1 MMSRRNS
8 VGIVA
13 CSDAQKPEWKEQNQR
28 LIEILKK
35 SGKNVLIS
43 NCIYEK
49 NGVFSGTG
57 KERANELMKLF
68 ANPDVEAIY
77 DISGGDMANEV
88 LDELDF
94 EVIKK
99 SRAIFWGYS
108 DLTTVINA
116 IYSQTG
122 KSSVLFQI
130 KNMVYGDYQDLQRR
144 RFISKSDLFNPSFTF
159 IQGNSIKG
167 IVLGG
172 NLRCFLKL
180 AGTKYFPDITNKI
193 LLIESLGGK
202 VPQMITYLSQLKSCG
217 VFDKINGILLGTF
230 SEMEAKSCEPDMV
243 SLVQSFA
250 GDKMPIAQTKEIGH
264 GNDSK
269 AIWIGKEIE
278 ITVCG
283 TR

>member
-1 MMSRRNS
+1 MNS

-13 CSDAQKPEWKEQNQR
+13 CSDAQKPEWKEQNQK
-28 LIEILKK
+28 LIEILEKC
-35 SGKNVLIS
+35 GKNVLVS
-43 NCIYEK
+43 NCIYEQ

-68 ANPDVEAIY
+68 CNPDIEAIY

-94 EVIKK
+94 EAIKK
-99 SRAIFWGYS
+99 SNATFWGYS

-144 RFISKSDLFNPSFTF
+144 RFISKSDLFNPSFSF

-172 NLRCFLKL
+172 NIRCFLKL
-180 AGTKYFPDITNKI
+180 AGTKYFPETTNKI

-202 VPQMITYLSQLKSCG
+202 VPQMITYLSQLRSCG

-230 SEMEAKSCEPDMV
+230 SEMEAKSCEPEV
-243 SLVQSFA
+243 SLVQSFV
-250 GDKMPIAQTKEIGH
+250 GDKMPIAQTREIGH
-264 GNDSK
+264 ENDSK

-278 ITVCG
+278 IYNN
-283 TR
+283 